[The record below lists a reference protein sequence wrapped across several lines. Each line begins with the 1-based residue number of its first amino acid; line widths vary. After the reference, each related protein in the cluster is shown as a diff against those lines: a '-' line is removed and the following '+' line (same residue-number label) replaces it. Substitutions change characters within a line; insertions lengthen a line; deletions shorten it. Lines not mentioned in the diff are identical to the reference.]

1 MNDYAERVA
10 RGVAILDAIEPEWRS
25 EIDADTLDIAK
36 PEYCI
41 IGQLFG
47 WSDGVE
53 LLEYRLGVDFGREW
67 SAEHGFDI
75 TSDEG
80 WNFTV
85 NHYALLTD
93 AWLAVLDA

>member
-10 RGVAILDAIEPEWRS
+10 RGVAILDEIEPGWRS
-25 EIDADTLDIAK
+25 EIDAATLDIAK
-36 PEYCI
+36 SEYCI

-53 LLEYRLGVDFGREW
+53 LLEYRLGVAFEREW
-67 SAEHGFDI
+67 SARHGFDI
-75 TSDEG
+75 TMDEDCD
-80 WNFTV
+80 FTV
-85 NHYALLTD
+85 NHYAFLTD